1 MKKNYIAPELNT
13 QLLSSADVLNG
24 SDVLIDASDL
34 FGESAE

>member
-24 SDVLIDASDL
+24 SDVLIDGSEL
-34 FGESAE
+34 FGDATE